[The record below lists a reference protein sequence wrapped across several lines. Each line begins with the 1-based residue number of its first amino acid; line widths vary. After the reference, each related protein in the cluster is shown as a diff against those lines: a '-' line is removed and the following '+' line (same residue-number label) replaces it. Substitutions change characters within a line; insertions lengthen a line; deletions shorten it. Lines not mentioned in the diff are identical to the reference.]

1 MPRLASSD
9 IDPSLMPHPPHNPA
23 YVPVYQQP
31 IYTPGSITYE
41 MIATRIQC
49 LLQDK
54 LTACH
59 MSVLAT
65 LSSTITNRLVTLGT
79 AGKLG
84 ACGLETVNDI
94 FMVIGYEGDMS
105 YMALAVIAP
114 EELRL
119 LLKGPNTDVGGKDAL
134 NDPQALEWLRQG
146 FHDVALSEWE
156 TIAARM
162 KGIWH

>member
-1 MPRLASSD
+1 
-9 IDPSLMPHPPHNPA
+9 
-23 YVPVYQQP
+23 
-31 IYTPGSITYE
+31 
-41 MIATRIQC
+41 
-49 LLQDK
+49 
-54 LTACH
+54 